1 MQPLDPLSPA
11 SSVRSPPAAVSFPD
25 PPALQERAVRATP
38 SGAPWQIRLAAPAL
52 FVAARFRELAIAGHL
67 LQVDQPR
74 GFSIGSAR
82 GATAPVNPA
91 YLGAAAGLTAAP
103 PHTLIEPENGG
114 FVVNLIGALRA
125 ELRTPTQRLALQ
137 PDPGLAEAPLTLG
150 PETRLQV
157 RCGEMVFEMS
167 AAEPQPALPRPWL
180 SPGWRSLG
188 RYALVTALV
197 FLVLA
202 IVLFSIPAD
211 PRALSLDDL
220 DVSRRFVG
228 VQIIPPQVAAPAIDR
243 ALSWLKP
250 GGGGAPAAAGPTGQ
264 AGRPESTKVAVD
276 RRRATKG
283 LAPQNAA
290 EAAAQVRRNPM
301 LAILDGQRS
310 ASLLAVLSDRP
321 ALGADA
327 QDALGHLVGST
338 IADAYGINGFGIH
351 GTHPGGE
358 GLGENT
364 IGLGILGTH
373 GRFGDGDRAG
383 SGPGYGTGVG
393 RLATRRPPRVP
404 EALPGIASV
413 RGTLDKEIIRR
424 IVRRHLNEV
433 RFCYTQA
440 LVTQPTLAGRLVVQF
455 TIAPTGQVL
464 ASALGSSTLGAPVVE
479 SCVVQAVKR
488 WDFPEPQGGG
498 LAIVSYPFQLSP
510 AGG

>member
-1 MQPLDPLSPA
+1 
-11 SSVRSPPAAVSFPD
+11 
-25 PPALQERAVRATP
+25 VRATP
-38 SGAPWQIRLAAPAL
+38 AGAPRQIRLAAPAL
-52 FVAARFRELAIAGHL
+52 FVEARFRELAIAGRL
-67 LQVDQPR
+67 LRVDDPR

-91 YLGAAAGLTAAP
+91 YLGATTGPAEAP
-103 PHTLIEPENGG
+103 LHKLIEIENEG
-114 FVVNLIGALRA
+114 FVLNLIGALRA
-125 ELRTPTQRLALQ
+125 ELRTPTQRLALR
-137 PDPGLAEAPLTLG
+137 PDPGPAQAPLTLG
-150 PETRLQV
+150 PEARLHLA
-157 RCGEMVFEMS
+157 CGEMVFEIS
-167 AAEPQPALPRPWL
+167 AAEPQPTVPRPWL
-180 SPGWRSLG
+180 SPDWRSLG
-188 RYALVTALV
+188 RYALLTALV

-202 IVLFSIPAD
+202 IVIFSIPAE

-220 DVSRRFVG
+220 DVSRRFAG
-228 VQIIPPQVAAPAIDR
+228 VQIIPAQVAAPEIDR

-250 GGGGAPAAAGPTGQ
+250 GGGGAPAAAGPAGQ
-264 AGRPESTKVAVD
+264 AGRPDAAKAD

-283 LAPQNAA
+283 SAPQNAA

-310 ASLLAVLSDRP
+310 ASLVSVLSDRP

-338 IADAYGINGFGIH
+338 IADAYGVGGLGIH
-351 GTHPGGE
+351 GTGREGDGTGE
-358 GLGENT
+358 QTLGLGT
-364 IGLGILGTH
+364 FGTH
-373 GRFGDGDRAG
+373 GRFGDGKRAG
-383 SGPGYGTGVG
+383 SGPGYGEGVG
-393 RLATRRPPRVP
+393 QLAMRRSPRVP

-440 LVTQPTLAGRLVVQF
+440 LAARPALEGRLVVQF
-455 TIAPTGQVL
+455 TIAPKGRVL
-464 ASALGSSTLGAPVVE
+464 ASALGSSTLGAPAVE

>member
-1 MQPLDPLSPA
+1 MQPHDPLSPT
-11 SSVRSPPAAVSFPD
+11 SSVRSPPAPVSFPV
-25 PPALQERAVRATP
+25 PPAFEARALPATP
-38 SGAPWQIRLAAPAL
+38 AGAPWQIHLAAPAL
-52 FVAARFRELAIAGHL
+52 FVEARFRELAIAGRL

-74 GFSIGSAR
+74 GFSIGAAR

-91 YLGAAAGLTAAP
+91 YLGAAGGAAAGSL
-103 PHTLIEPENGG
+103 HTLIAVENDG
-114 FVVNLIGALRA
+114 FVLNLLGALRA
-125 ELRTPTQRLALQ
+125 ELRTPTQRLGVR
-137 PDPGLAEAPLTLG
+137 PEPGLAQAPLTLG

-157 RCGEMVFEMS
+157 ACGEMVFEIS
-167 AAEPQPALPRPWL
+167 AAEPQPAVPRPWL
-180 SPGWRSLG
+180 SPDWRSLG

-202 IVLFSIPAD
+202 LIMFSIPAD

-228 VQIIPPQVAAPAIDR
+228 VQIIPPQVAAPEIDR

-250 GGGGAPAAAGPTGQ
+250 GGGGAPAAAGPSGQ
-264 AGRPESTKVAVD
+264 AGRPDAAKAD

-283 LAPQNAA
+283 PAPQNAA

-310 ASLLAVLSDRP
+310 ASLVSVLSDRP

-338 IADAYGINGFGIH
+338 IADAYGVG
-351 GTHPGGE
+351 
-358 GLGENT
+358 GLGVHGSGRDGDGTGEQT
-364 IGLGILGTH
+364 LGLGALGTH
-373 GRFGDGDRAG
+373 GRFGDGNRAG
-383 SGPGYGTGVG
+383 SGPGYGEGVG
-393 RLATRRPPRVP
+393 QLAMRRAPRVP
-404 EALPGIASV
+404 EALPGLASV

-440 LVTQPTLAGRLVVQF
+440 LAARPALEGRLVVQF
-455 TIAPTGQVL
+455 TIAPTGRVL
-464 ASALGSSTLGAPVVE
+464 ASALGSSTLGAPAVE

>member
-1 MQPLDPLSPA
+1 MQPHDPLSP
-11 SSVRSPPAAVSFPD
+11 SSGVRSPPAPVLFPD
-25 PPALQERAVRATP
+25 PPAFEARAPRATP
-38 SGAPWQIRLAAPAL
+38 SGAAWQIRLAAPAL
-52 FVAARFRELAIAGHL
+52 FVEARFRDLAIAGRL
-67 LQVDQPR
+67 LRIDEP
-74 GFSIGSAR
+74 GAFSIGAAR

-91 YLGAAAGLTAAP
+91 YLGAASGLAEPTL
-103 PHTLIEPENGG
+103 HRLIEVDNGG
-114 FVVNLIGALRA
+114 FVLNLVGALRP
-125 ELRTPTQRLALQ
+125 ELRTPTERLALR
-137 PDPGLAEAPLTLG
+137 PDSGTALAPLTLG
-150 PETRLQV
+150 PEARLHV
-157 RCGEMVFEMS
+157 ACGEVLFEIC
-167 AAEPQPALPRPWL
+167 AAEPQPAVPRPWL
-180 SPGWRSLG
+180 SPDWRSLG

-202 IVLFSIPAD
+202 LIIFSIPAD

-228 VQIIPPQVAAPAIDR
+228 LQIIPPQAATPQGDR
-243 ALSWLKP
+243 ALAWLKP
-250 GGGGAPAAAGPTGQ
+250 GGGGARAAAGPAGQ
-264 AGRPESTKVAVD
+264 AGKPEAAKAAD
-276 RRRATKG
+276 RRRGTKG
-283 LAPQNAA
+283 PAPQNAA

-301 LAILDGQRS
+301 LAILDGRRS
-310 ASLLAVLSDRP
+310 ASLVSVLSDRP

-338 IADAYGINGFGIH
+338 IADAYGVG
-351 GTHPGGE
+351 
-358 GLGENT
+358 GLGVHGSGRDGDGTGERT
-364 IGLGILGTH
+364 LGLGIFSTH

-393 RLATRRPPRVP
+393 QLAMRRAPRVP
-404 EALPGIASV
+404 ESLPGLVSV

-440 LVTQPTLAGRLVVQF
+440 LAARPALEGRLVVQF

-464 ASALGSSTLGAPVVE
+464 ASALGSSTLGAPAVE

-488 WDFPEPQGGG
+488 WGFPEPQGGG